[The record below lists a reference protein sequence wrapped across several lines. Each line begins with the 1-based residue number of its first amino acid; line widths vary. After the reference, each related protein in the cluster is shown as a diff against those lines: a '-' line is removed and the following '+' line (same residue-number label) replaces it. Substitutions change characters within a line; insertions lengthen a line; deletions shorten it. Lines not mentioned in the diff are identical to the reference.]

1 MTHALSKF
9 TKKKKKK
16 KSVKKSVD
24 SLPFMNAGGGKK
36 SVDFY
41 SPICCK
47 EPQMVG
53 LKVCQLQ

>member
-9 TKKKKKK
+9 TEKKKK

-24 SLPFMNAGGGKK
+24 SLPFMNVNAGGGKK

-41 SPICCK
+41 SRICCK
-47 EPQMVG
+47 EPQMV
-53 LKVCQLQ
+53 